1 LAEFTPPF
9 VVGLR
14 DAVATGKK
22 RWMANYAV
30 KVLRLAFSWGR
41 IHGWCVTIRRKGCH
55 SSPGQPARPNA
66 TDHGQRRSSP
76 WSKAGPLCD

>member
-14 DAVATGKK
+14 DAVATRKK
-22 RWMANYAV
+22 RRMANYTV
-30 KVLRLAFSWGR
+30 KVLRLAFGWGR
-41 IHGWCVTIRRKGCH
+41 IHGWCVTNPAQGVPLL
-55 SSPGQPARPNA
+55 PGQPARPNA
-66 TDHGQRRSSP
+66 TDHGQRMSSP